1 MSTQEHVRPAEADGQ
16 ETEFPKTV
24 MPGGPEVPD
33 EKTRAEKLREIDL
46 FVLDLDGTF
55 YLGDRLIDGALDF
68 VNDVWK
74 RGKKILFFT
83 NNSSRSPKVYMER
96 LAGMG
101 CPISRDQIM
110 TSGDVT
116 IAYLR
121 ETYPGKTVYLVGTPA
136 LEESFRQEGICL
148 WDCGDAGPRNHAE
161 SVTRDRT
168 EVEPR
173 NQADA
178 GQTDMLPASRPDI
191 VVIGFDTTLT
201 YEKLERACTYI
212 REGAVFLA
220 THLDINCPTEYGFM
234 PDCGAICAAVTLSTG
249 VEPKYLGKPFQE
261 TVDMV
266 LLRTGVSRE
275 RVAFV
280 GDRLYT
286 DVAVGVN
293 HGAKGFLVLSGETKL
308 EDIKNSQVKPDE
320 VYGSLGEMNRL
331 LCGGTQDGRTAG
343 NDPGVWREFRK

>member
-1 MSTQEHVRPAEADGQ
+1 MSTFKHVCPENTDGR
-16 ETEFPKTV
+16 ETESQRADT
-24 MPGGPEVPD
+24 PEMTD
-33 EKTRAEKLREIDL
+33 DRIRAEKLKEIDL

-55 YLGDRLIDGALDF
+55 YLGDRLIAGALDF
-68 VNDVWK
+68 VNYVWES
-74 RGKKILFFT
+74 GKKILFFT

-116 IAYLR
+116 IAYLK

-136 LEESFRQEGICL
+136 LEESFRQEGISL
-148 WDCGDAGPRNHAE
+148 WDPENVGPA
-161 SVTRDRT
+161 DRT
-168 EVEPR
+168 
-173 NQADA
+173 AA
-178 GQTDMLPASRPDI
+178 TRPDL
-191 VVIGFDTTLT
+191 VVVGFDTTLT

-320 VYGSLGEMNRL
+320 VYGSLGEMKRL
-331 LCGGTQDGRTAG
+331 MCG
-343 NDPGVWREFRK
+343 

>member
-1 MSTQEHVRPAEADGQ
+1 MSTFKHVCPEKTDGR
-16 ETEFPKTV
+16 ETESQRADT
-24 MPGGPEVPD
+24 PEMTD
-33 EKTRAEKLREIDL
+33 DRIRAEKLKEIDL

-68 VNDVWK
+68 VNYIWES
-74 RGKKILFFT
+74 GKKILFFT

-116 IAYLR
+116 IAYLK

-136 LEESFRQEGICL
+136 LEESFRQEGISL
-148 WDCGDAGPRNHAE
+148 WDPENAGQA
-161 SVTRDRT
+161 DRT
-168 EVEPR
+168 
-173 NQADA
+173 AA
-178 GQTDMLPASRPDI
+178 ARPDL
-191 VVIGFDTTLT
+191 VVVGFDTTLT

-249 VEPKYLGKPFQE
+249 AEPKYLGKPFKE

-266 LLRTGVSRE
+266 LLKTGVSRE

-286 DVAVGVN
+286 DVAVGVS

-308 EDIKNSQVKPDE
+308 EDIKNSQVKPHE
-320 VYGSLGEMNRL
+320 VYGSLGEMKRL
-331 LCGGTQDGRTAG
+331 LCGEIPESHA
-343 NDPGVWREFRK
+343 